1 MDDTDESRASAQRRE
16 LREGWGRLAPMARAG
31 AGGGAGALP
40 GDPGVGRTFAG
51 MADAEARLGP
61 WAALAGS
68 GGPGGGEGG
77 GEAGA
82 AAEARGAWEGWGREQ
97 VQRLDAEVARLSAW
111 VGDLEGR
118 VMAWGTQ
125 GRLQARRLLRD
136 AAARGGAAAASGSSG
151 SSEGNSSGWGAAA
164 AAAAG
169 GGGGAPEDAAESQ
182 RLPKVTFKVSSV
194 GIRAAGEAPPVPPP
208 VEPDPEPEA
217 KRARLA
223 APPGALPEGSVPPTA
238 VPPPLEA
245 PPQPVPEPLAPR
257 RLGEGPRLA
266 FSFGAKKSVKVAARS
281 QAEQRKPKNLF
292 GFVPE
297 EEEDEDEGGGD
308 WGRAEV
314 PEARRPSV
322 KRPCL
327 SAPAA
332 HMHTAGPTLLA
343 A

>member
-1 MDDTDESRASAQRRE
+1 
-16 LREGWGRLAPMARAG
+16 MARAG

-169 GGGGAPEDAAESQ
+169 GGRG
-182 RLPKVTFKVSSV
+182 RPKT
-194 GIRAAGEAPPVPPP
+194 PPSPNVC
-208 VEPDPEPEA
+208 
-217 KRARLA
+217 
-223 APPGALPEGSVPPTA
+223 
-238 VPPPLEA
+238 
-245 PPQPVPEPLAPR
+245 
-257 RLGEGPRLA
+257 
-266 FSFGAKKSVKVAARS
+266 
-281 QAEQRKPKNLF
+281 PK
-292 GFVPE
+292 
-297 EEEDEDEGGGD
+297 
-308 WGRAEV
+308 
-314 PEARRPSV
+314 
-322 KRPCL
+322 
-327 SAPAA
+327 
-332 HMHTAGPTLLA
+332 
-343 A
+343 